1 MRSFFFFSSR
11 RRHTRCALVTGVQ
24 TCALP
29 ICLFFIALSVVVP
42 IAANGI
48 RAYGIIL
55 LAHLSD
61 YRLAVDVDHVL
72 YGLAFLI
79 IVTLILLGL
88 VVLLREREPADGAG
102 SIDPAEKPLV
112 RRARGSGQPAQGLCA
127 RPAVAMVLLT
137 QAR

>member
-1 MRSFFFFSSR
+1 M
-11 RRHTRCALVTGVQ
+11 
-24 TCALP
+24 
-29 ICLFFIALSVVVP
+29 ALSGVVP
-42 IAANGI
+42 IAANGT
-48 RAYGIIL
+48 RSYVIIQ

-102 SIDPAEKPLV
+102 SIAPAEQPLV
-112 RRARGSGQPAQGLCA
+112 RRARGYGQQAQVLCA
-127 RPAVAMVLLT
+127 STAVDRKSTRLNSSH
-137 QAR
+137 

>member
-1 MRSFFFFSSR
+1 MRSWR
-11 RRHTRCALVTGVQ
+11 RR
-24 TCALP
+24 
-29 ICLFFIALSVVVP
+29 LFFIALSVVVP

-79 IVTLILLGL
+79 IVTLILLGI

-102 SIDPAEKPLV
+102 SIAAAAKPLV
-112 RRARGSGQPAQGLCA
+112 PRHRGPKRGVEGT
-127 RPAVAMVLLT
+127 RGAVG
-137 QAR
+137 